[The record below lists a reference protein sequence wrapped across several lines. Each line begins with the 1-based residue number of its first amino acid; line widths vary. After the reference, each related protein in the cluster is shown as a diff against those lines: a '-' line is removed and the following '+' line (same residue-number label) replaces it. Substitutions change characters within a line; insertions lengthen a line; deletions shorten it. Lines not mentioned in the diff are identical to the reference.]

1 MVLVT
6 VSLLGVN
13 VYGFYHLKQDFDL
26 VMYIPSNSYAHKFAK
41 AQEQFFPNR
50 GVDVN
55 VYCGQFCLKENPLYL
70 FTHKIYH
77 NASLSILLE
86 KKFQYFFLHYLK
98 PQFVSI
104 YLCIV
109 LEKSYSISFFIFEG
123 DIHYGSS
130 QKILNNMLQRIS
142 SDPGVENGTVISWF
156 PAFTAWLRSKG
167 DPKLAKYSKSHI

>member
-70 FTHKIYH
+70 F
-77 NASLSILLE
+77 
-86 KKFQYFFLHYLK
+86 
-98 PQFVSI
+98 
-104 YLCIV
+104 
-109 LEKSYSISFFIFEG
+109 
-123 DIHYGSS
+123 
-130 QKILNNMLQRIS
+130 
-142 SDPGVENGTVISWF
+142 
-156 PAFTAWLRSKG
+156 FT
-167 DPKLAKYSKSHI
+167 

>member
-70 FTHKIYH
+70 FTHKKI
-77 NASLSILLE
+77 
-86 KKFQYFFLHYLK
+86 QYFFLHYLK
-98 PQFVSI
+98 PQLVSI

-109 LEKSYSISFFIFEG
+109 LEKKLQYFFLHFWRW
-123 DIHYGSS
+123 YT
-130 QKILNNMLQRIS
+130 L
-142 SDPGVENGTVISWF
+142 
-156 PAFTAWLRSKG
+156 WL
-167 DPKLAKYSKSHI
+167 